1 MYRIKLV
8 VLLFAISNL
17 FSSTDDDY
25 EIISVVSKIPK
36 SADTVI
42 SSADKIDKTFL
53 RNSQS
58 KDLTSLLRE
67 NLALDTSSNGGIG
80 QLSSVFLRGTNSNHM
95 LVKVNGV
102 KINPGTAGGASIYNL
117 DTELMNSV
125 EIGYGPLS
133 SVHGSAAIGGVMNI
147 STKPIERKSN
157 YKIGIQGGPDNYQKE
172 LLSFNYGFSENIF
185 TSFSGS
191 STKTDGFPALSNSQL
206 DRAYD
211 NYTVISS
218 IDLSMNIFDLD
229 FSSWKASGEIEYLV
243 FGAPVSQDYE
253 NSAYGMTL
261 SQSLGKESINKLS
274 ISASEDI
281 IKQNNPNFLG
291 LLDLTKTKRDNL
303 ELSLIRNKSS
313 KVVRFYN
320 FGLDAEEED
329 VDYSSY
335 GTTYRE
341 KIRTN
346 SIFGSLGLNLYENP
360 LNLTFRRSDHDTY
373 KDNLSWNI
381 EGMWNLTNEW
391 RMGLTNGSSFR
402 SPLSSELY
410 GFGGNINLKPEINKS
425 TELNFKRDTKAQEI
439 SIAFFDSQ
447 LTNLIAFDYE
457 DYVLKNIT
465 ESTNKGLD
473 IKYKLNEGLWNLS
486 IFLRI
491 QDPKDLEG
499 NQLLRRSKKSAS
511 LTLTRETYKTVSSL
525 NVSSFGKRLDFG
537 NIDLPSY
544 NLVNLSFSRHLNDR
558 TTVLLKL
565 ENLFDENYYTAATSN
580 AFYLNQDRAL
590 WLKFN
595 YQTGR

>member
-36 SADTVI
+36 LANTVI

-67 NLALDTSSNGGIG
+67 SLALDTSSNGGIG

-102 KINPGTAGGASIYNL
+102 KINPSTAGGASIYNL
-117 DTELMNSV
+117 DTDLINSV

-133 SVHGSAAIGGVMNI
+133 SVHGSEAVGGVMNI
-147 STKPIERKSN
+147 STKPIERVSN

-191 STKTDGFPALSNSQL
+191 RTKTDGFPALSNSQL

-218 IDLSMNIFDLD
+218 MDFSMNDFNLD
-229 FSSWKASGEIEYLV
+229 FSSWKAGGEIEYLV

-261 SQSLGKESINKLS
+261 SQSLGRESINKLS
-274 ISASEDI
+274 VSTSEDF
-281 IKQNNPNFLG
+281 IKQNDPNFLG

-303 ELSLIRNKSS
+303 ELSLIRNRNS
-313 KVVRFYN
+313 KVLRFYN
-320 FGLDAEEED
+320 FGLDSEKED

-335 GTTYRE
+335 GTTYQE

-346 SIFGSLGLNLYENP
+346 SIFGSLGLKLFGNP

-373 KDNLSWNI
+373 KENLSWNI
-381 EGMWNLTNEW
+381 EGMWNLSNEW

-447 LTNLIAFDYE
+447 LTNLIAFDYQ

-473 IKYKLNEGLWNLS
+473 IKYKLNEGRWNLS
-486 IFLRI
+486 VFLRI

-544 NLVNLSFSRHLNDR
+544 TLVNLSFSRHLNDR

-595 YQTGR
+595 YETGR

>member
-36 SADTVI
+36 SANTVI

-67 NLALDTSSNGGIG
+67 SLALDTSSNGGIG

-102 KINPGTAGGASIYNL
+102 KINPSTAGGASIYNL
-117 DTELMNSV
+117 DTDLINSV

-133 SVHGSAAIGGVMNI
+133 SVHGSEAVGGVMNI
-147 STKPIERKSN
+147 STKPIERVSN

-191 STKTDGFPALSNSQL
+191 RTKTDGFPALSNSQL

-218 IDLSMNIFDLD
+218 MDFSMNDFNLD
-229 FSSWKASGEIEYLV
+229 FSSWKAGGEIEYLV

-261 SQSLGKESINKLS
+261 SQSLGRESINKLS
-274 ISASEDI
+274 VSTSEDF

-303 ELSLIRNKSS
+303 ELSLIRNRNS
-313 KVVRFYN
+313 KVLRFYN
-320 FGLDAEEED
+320 FGLDSEKED

-335 GTTYRE
+335 GTTYQE

-346 SIFGSLGLNLYENP
+346 SIFGSLGLKLYGNP

-373 KDNLSWNI
+373 KENLSWNI
-381 EGMWNLTNEW
+381 EGMWNLSNEW

-425 TELNFKRDTKAQEI
+425 TELNFKRNTKAQEI

-447 LTNLIAFDYE
+447 LTNLIAFDYQ

-473 IKYKLNEGLWNLS
+473 IKYKLNEGRWNLS
-486 IFLRI
+486 VFLRI

-544 NLVNLSFSRHLNDR
+544 TLVNLSFSRHLNDR

-595 YQTGR
+595 YETGR

>member
-36 SADTVI
+36 SANTVI

-67 NLALDTSSNGGIG
+67 SLALDTSSNGGIG

-102 KINPGTAGGASIYNL
+102 KINPSTAGGASIYNL
-117 DTELMNSV
+117 DTDLINSV

-133 SVHGSAAIGGVMNI
+133 SVHGSEAVGGVMNI
-147 STKPIERKSN
+147 STKPIERESN

-191 STKTDGFPALSNSQL
+191 SSKTDGFPALSNSQL

-218 IDLSMNIFDLD
+218 MDFSMNDFNLD
-229 FSSWKASGEIEYLV
+229 FSSWKAGGEIEYLV

-261 SQSLGKESINKLS
+261 SQRLSNESVNKLS
-274 ISASEDI
+274 VSTSEDF

-303 ELSLIRNKSS
+303 ELSLIRNRNS
-313 KVVRFYN
+313 KVLRFYN
-320 FGLDAEEED
+320 FGLDSEKED

-335 GTTYRE
+335 GTTYQE

-346 SIFGSLGLNLYENP
+346 SIFGSLGLKLYGNP

-381 EGMWNLTNEW
+381 EGMWNLSNEW

-447 LTNLIAFDYE
+447 LTNLIAFDYQ

-486 IFLRI
+486 VFLRI

-525 NVSSFGKRLDFG
+525 NISSFGKRLDFG

-544 NLVNLSFSRHLNDR
+544 TLVNLSFSRHLNDR

-580 AFYLNQDRAL
+580 AFYLNQDRAV

-595 YQTGR
+595 YEMGR

>member
-25 EIISVVSKIPK
+25 EIISVISKIPK

-102 KINPGTAGGASIYNL
+102 KINPSTAGGASIYNL
-117 DTELMNSV
+117 DTDLINSV

-133 SVHGSAAIGGVMNI
+133 SVHGSEAVGGVMNI
-147 STKPIERKSN
+147 STKPIERESN

-172 LLSFNYGFSENIF
+172 LLSFNYDFSENMF

-191 STKTDGFPALSNSQL
+191 RTKTDGFPALSNSQL

-218 IDLSMNIFDLD
+218 MDFSMNDFNLD
-229 FSSWKASGEIEYLV
+229 FSSWKAGGEIEYLV

-253 NSAYGMTL
+253 NSAYGITL
-261 SQSLGKESINKLS
+261 SQRLSNESVNKLS
-274 ISASEDI
+274 VSTSEDF

-303 ELSLIRNKSS
+303 ELSLIRNRNS
-313 KVVRFYN
+313 KVLRFYN
-320 FGLDAEEED
+320 FGLDSEKED

-335 GTTYRE
+335 GTTYQE

-346 SIFGSLGLNLYENP
+346 SIFGSLGLKLYGNP

-381 EGMWNLTNEW
+381 EGMWNLSNEW
-391 RMGLTNGSSFR
+391 RIGLTNGSSFR

-425 TELNFKRDTKAQEI
+425 TELNFKRGTKAQEI

-447 LTNLIAFDYE
+447 LTNLIAFDYQ

-473 IKYKLNEGLWNLS
+473 IKYMLNEGLWNLS
-486 IFLRI
+486 LFLRI
-491 QDPKDLEG
+491 QNPKDLDG

-511 LTLTRETYKTVSSL
+511 LTLTRETYNTVSSL
-525 NVSSFGKRLDFG
+525 NLSSFGKRLDFG

-544 NLVNLSFSRHLNDR
+544 NLVNLSFSRRLNDR
-558 TTVLLKL
+558 TTIFLKF
-565 ENLFDENYYTAATSN
+565 ENIFDENYYTAATSN
-580 AFYLNQDRAL
+580 AFYLNQDRAM

-595 YQTGR
+595 YEMGR

>member
-36 SADTVI
+36 SANTVI

-67 NLALDTSSNGGIG
+67 SLALDTSSNGGIG

-102 KINPGTAGGASIYNL
+102 KINPSTAGGASIYNL
-117 DTELMNSV
+117 DTDLINSV

-133 SVHGSAAIGGVMNI
+133 SVHGSEAVGGVMNI
-147 STKPIERKSN
+147 STKPIERESN

-191 STKTDGFPALSNSQL
+191 RTRTDGFPALSNSQL

-218 IDLSMNIFDLD
+218 IDFSMNDFNLD

-253 NSAYGMTL
+253 NSVYGMTL
-261 SQSLGKESINKLS
+261 SQSLSNESVNKLS
-274 ISASEDI
+274 ISTSEDF

-303 ELSLIRNKSS
+303 ELSLIRNRNS
-313 KVVRFYN
+313 KVLRFYN
-320 FGLDAEEED
+320 FGLDSEKED

-335 GTTYRE
+335 GTTYQE

-410 GFGGNINLKPEINKS
+410 GFGGNMNLKPEINKS
-425 TELNFKRDTKAQEI
+425 TELNFKRNTKLQEI

-447 LTNLIAFDYE
+447 LTNLIAFDYQ

-473 IKYKLNEGLWNLS
+473 IKYKLNEGLWSLS

-491 QDPKDLEG
+491 QDPKDLDG

-511 LTLTRETYKTVSSL
+511 LTLTRETYNTVSSL
-525 NVSSFGKRLDFG
+525 NLSSFGKRLDFG

-544 NLVNLSFSRHLNDR
+544 NLVNLSFSRRLNDR
-558 TTVLLKL
+558 TTILLKL

-580 AFYLNQDRAL
+580 AFYLNQDRAV
-590 WLKFN
+590 WIKFN
-595 YQTGR
+595 YEMGE

>member
-1 MYRIKLV
+1 MNRIKLV
-8 VLLFAISNL
+8 VLLFVISNL

-25 EIISVVSKIPK
+25 ETISVVSKIPK
-36 SADTVI
+36 SANTVI

-67 NLALDTSSNGGIG
+67 SLALDTSSNGGIG

-102 KINPGTAGGASIYNL
+102 KINPSTAGGASIYNL
-117 DTELMNSV
+117 DTDLINSV

-133 SVHGSAAIGGVMNI
+133 SVHGSEAVGGVMNI
-147 STKPIERKSN
+147 STKPIERESN

-191 STKTDGFPALSNSQL
+191 RTKTDGFPALSNSQL

-218 IDLSMNIFDLD
+218 VDFSMNDFNLD
-229 FSSWKASGEIEYLV
+229 FSSWKAGGEIEYLV

-253 NSAYGMTL
+253 NSAYGMTFSKRL
-261 SQSLGKESINKLS
+261 SNESVNKLS
-274 ISASEDI
+274 VSTSEDF

-313 KVVRFYN
+313 KVLRFYN
-320 FGLDAEEED
+320 FGLDSEKED

-335 GTTYRE
+335 GTTYQE

-346 SIFGSLGLNLYENP
+346 SIFGSLGLKLYGNP

-381 EGMWNLTNEW
+381 EGMWNLSNEW

-410 GFGGNINLKPEINKS
+410 GFGGNTNLKPEINKS
-425 TELNFKRDTKAQEI
+425 TELNFKRDTKAQKI

-544 NLVNLSFSRHLNDR
+544 NLVNLSFSRRLNDR
-558 TTVLLKL
+558 TTIFLKL
-565 ENLFDENYYTAATSN
+565 ENLFDENYYTAAASN

-595 YQTGR
+595 YETGR

>member
-36 SADTVI
+36 SANTVI

-67 NLALDTSSNGGIG
+67 SLALDTSSNGGIG

-102 KINPGTAGGASIYNL
+102 KINPSTAGGASIYNL
-117 DTELMNSV
+117 DTDLINSV

-133 SVHGSAAIGGVMNI
+133 SVHGSEAVGGVMNI
-147 STKPIERKSN
+147 STKPIERESN

-172 LLSFNYGFSENIF
+172 LLSFYYGFSENIF

-191 STKTDGFPALSNSQL
+191 RTKTDGFPALSNSQL

-218 IDLSMNIFDLD
+218 MDFSMNDFNLD
-229 FSSWKASGEIEYLV
+229 FSSWKAGGEIEYLV

-261 SQSLGKESINKLS
+261 SKRLSNESVNKLS
-274 ISASEDI
+274 VSTSEDF

-303 ELSLIRNKSS
+303 ELSLIRNRNS
-313 KVVRFYN
+313 KVLRFYN
-320 FGLDAEEED
+320 FGLDSEKED

-335 GTTYRE
+335 GTTYQE

-346 SIFGSLGLNLYENP
+346 SIFGSLGLKLYGNP

-373 KDNLSWNI
+373 NENFSWNI
-381 EGMWNLTNEW
+381 EGMWNLSNEW

-439 SIAFFDSQ
+439 SFAFFDSQ
-447 LTNLIAFDYE
+447 LSNLIAFDYQ

-473 IKYKLNEGLWNLS
+473 IKYKLNEGRWNLS
-486 IFLRI
+486 VFLRI

-544 NLVNLSFSRHLNDR
+544 TLVNLSFSRHLNDR

-595 YQTGR
+595 YETGR

>member
-36 SADTVI
+36 SANTVI

-102 KINPGTAGGASIYNL
+102 KINPSTAGGASIYNL
-117 DTELMNSV
+117 DTDLINSV

-133 SVHGSAAIGGVMNI
+133 SVHGSEAVGGVMNI
-147 STKPIERKSN
+147 STKPIERESN

-191 STKTDGFPALSNSQL
+191 RTKTDGFPALSNSQL

-218 IDLSMNIFDLD
+218 MDFSMNDFNLD
-229 FSSWKASGEIEYLV
+229 FSSWKAGGEIEYLV

-261 SQSLGKESINKLS
+261 SQRLSNESVNKLS
-274 ISASEDI
+274 VSTSEDF

-303 ELSLIRNKSS
+303 ELSLIRNRNS
-313 KVVRFYN
+313 KVLRFYN
-320 FGLDAEEED
+320 FGLDSEKED

-335 GTTYRE
+335 GTTYQE

-381 EGMWNLTNEW
+381 EGMWNLSNEW

-447 LTNLIAFDYE
+447 LTNLIAFDYQ

-486 IFLRI
+486 VFLRI

-525 NVSSFGKRLDFG
+525 NLSSFGKRLDFG

-544 NLVNLSFSRHLNDR
+544 TLVNLSFSRHLNDR

-595 YQTGR
+595 YETGR

>member
-67 NLALDTSSNGGIG
+67 SLALDTSSNGGIG

-102 KINPGTAGGASIYNL
+102 KINPSTAGGASIYNL
-117 DTELMNSV
+117 DTDLINSV

-133 SVHGSAAIGGVMNI
+133 SVHGSEAVGGVMNI
-147 STKPIERKSN
+147 STKPIERESN

-410 GFGGNINLKPEINKS
+410 GFGGNTNLKPEINKS

-595 YQTGR
+595 YETGR

>member
-17 FSSTDDDY
+17 FSSTDNDY

-36 SADTVI
+36 SANTVI
-42 SSADKIDKTFL
+42 SSADKLDKTFL

-67 NLALDTSSNGGIG
+67 SLALDTSSNGGIG

-102 KINPGTAGGASIYNL
+102 KINPSTAGGASIYNL
-117 DTELMNSV
+117 DTDLINSV

-133 SVHGSAAIGGVMNI
+133 SVHGSEAVGGVMNI
-147 STKPIERKSN
+147 STKPIERESN

-191 STKTDGFPALSNSQL
+191 RTKTDGFPALSNSQL

-218 IDLSMNIFDLD
+218 IEFSMNDFNLD
-229 FSSWKASGEIEYLV
+229 FSSWKAGGEIEYLV

-261 SQSLGKESINKLS
+261 SQRLSNESVNKLS
-274 ISASEDI
+274 VSTSEDFI
-281 IKQNNPNFLG
+281 QQNNSNFLG

-303 ELSLIRNKSS
+303 ELSLIRNRNS
-313 KVVRFYN
+313 KVLRFYN
-320 FGLDAEEED
+320 FGLDSEKED

-335 GTTYRE
+335 GTTYQE

-346 SIFGSLGLNLYENP
+346 SIFGSLGLKLYGNP

-381 EGMWNLTNEW
+381 EGMWNLSNEW

-447 LTNLIAFDYE
+447 LTNLIAFDYQ

-473 IKYKLNEGLWNLS
+473 IKYKLNEGLWSLS
-486 IFLRI
+486 VFLRI

-544 NLVNLSFSRHLNDR
+544 TLVNLSFSRHLNDR

-595 YQTGR
+595 YETGR

>member
-36 SADTVI
+36 SANTVI

-67 NLALDTSSNGGIG
+67 SLALDTSSNGGIG

-102 KINPGTAGGASIYNL
+102 KINPSTAGGASIYNL
-117 DTELMNSV
+117 DTDLINSV

-133 SVHGSAAIGGVMNI
+133 SVHGSEAVGGVMNI
-147 STKPIERKSN
+147 STKPIERESN

-191 STKTDGFPALSNSQL
+191 RTKTDGFPALSNSQL

-218 IDLSMNIFDLD
+218 IDFSMNDFNLD
-229 FSSWKASGEIEYLV
+229 FSSWKAGGEIEYLV

-261 SQSLGKESINKLS
+261 SQSLSNESVNKLS
-274 ISASEDI
+274 VSTSEDF

-303 ELSLIRNKSS
+303 ELSLIRNRNS
-313 KVVRFYN
+313 KVLRFYN
-320 FGLDAEEED
+320 FGLDSEKED

-335 GTTYRE
+335 GTTYQE

-346 SIFGSLGLNLYENP
+346 SIFGSLGLKLYGNP

-381 EGMWNLTNEW
+381 EGMWNLSNEW

-447 LTNLIAFDYE
+447 LTNLIAFDYQ

-486 IFLRI
+486 VFLRI

-525 NVSSFGKRLDFG
+525 NISSFGKRLDFG

-544 NLVNLSFSRHLNDR
+544 TLVNLSFSRHLNDR

-595 YQTGR
+595 YETGR

>member
-25 EIISVVSKIPK
+25 ETISVVSKIPK
-36 SADTVI
+36 SANTVI

-67 NLALDTSSNGGIG
+67 SLALDTSSNGGIG

-102 KINPGTAGGASIYNL
+102 KINPSTAGGASIYNL
-117 DTELMNSV
+117 DTDLINSV

-133 SVHGSAAIGGVMNI
+133 SVHGSEAVGGVMNI
-147 STKPIERKSN
+147 STKPIERESN

-191 STKTDGFPALSNSQL
+191 RTKTDGFPALSNSQL

-218 IDLSMNIFDLD
+218 MDFSMNDFNLD
-229 FSSWKASGEIEYLV
+229 FSSWKAGGEIEYLV

-261 SQSLGKESINKLS
+261 SQRLSNESVNKLS
-274 ISASEDI
+274 VSTSEDF

-303 ELSLIRNKSS
+303 EFSLIRNRNS
-313 KVVRFYN
+313 KVLRFYN
-320 FGLDAEEED
+320 FGLDSEKED

-335 GTTYRE
+335 GTTYQE

-346 SIFGSLGLNLYENP
+346 SIFGSLGLKLYGNP

-381 EGMWNLTNEW
+381 EGMWNLSNEW

-425 TELNFKRDTKAQEI
+425 TELNFKRETKAQEI

-447 LTNLIAFDYE
+447 LTNLIAFDYQ

-473 IKYKLNEGLWNLS
+473 IKYMLNEGLWNLS
-486 IFLRI
+486 LFLRI
-491 QDPKDLEG
+491 QDPKDLDG

-511 LTLTRETYKTVSSL
+511 LTLTRETYNTVSSL
-525 NVSSFGKRLDFG
+525 NLSSFGKRLDFG

-544 NLVNLSFSRHLNDR
+544 NLVNLSFSRRLNDR
-558 TTVLLKL
+558 TTIFLKF
-565 ENLFDENYYTAATSN
+565 ENIFDENYYTAATSN
-580 AFYLNQDRAL
+580 AFYLNQDRAV

-595 YQTGR
+595 YEMGR

>member
-1 MYRIKLV
+1 MNRIKLV

-25 EIISVVSKIPK
+25 ETISVVSKIPK
-36 SADTVI
+36 SANTVI

-67 NLALDTSSNGGIG
+67 SLALDTSSNGGIG

-102 KINPGTAGGASIYNL
+102 KINPSTAGGASIYNL
-117 DTELMNSV
+117 DTDLINSV

-133 SVHGSAAIGGVMNI
+133 SVHGSEAVGGVMNI
-147 STKPIERKSN
+147 STKPIERESN

-191 STKTDGFPALSNSQL
+191 RTKTDGFPALSNSQL

-218 IDLSMNIFDLD
+218 VDFSMNDFNLD
-229 FSSWKASGEIEYLV
+229 FSSWKAGGEIEYLV

-261 SQSLGKESINKLS
+261 SKRLSNESVNKLS
-274 ISASEDI
+274 VSTSEDF

-303 ELSLIRNKSS
+303 ELSLIRNRNS
-313 KVVRFYN
+313 KVLRFYN
-320 FGLDAEEED
+320 FGLDSEKED

-335 GTTYRE
+335 GTTYQE

-346 SIFGSLGLNLYENP
+346 SIFGSLGLKLYGNP

-381 EGMWNLTNEW
+381 EGMWNLSNEW

-410 GFGGNINLKPEINKS
+410 GFGGNTNLKPEINKS
-425 TELNFKRDTKAQEI
+425 TELNFKRDTKAQKI

-544 NLVNLSFSRHLNDR
+544 NLVNLSFSRRLNDR
-558 TTVLLKL
+558 TTIFLKL
-565 ENLFDENYYTAATSN
+565 ENLFDENYYTAAASN

-595 YQTGR
+595 YETGR

>member
-36 SADTVI
+36 LANTVI

-67 NLALDTSSNGGIG
+67 SLALDTSSNGGIG

-102 KINPGTAGGASIYNL
+102 KINPSTAGGASIYNL
-117 DTELMNSV
+117 DTDLINSV

-133 SVHGSAAIGGVMNI
+133 SVHGSEAVGGVMNI
-147 STKPIERKSN
+147 STKPIERVSN

-191 STKTDGFPALSNSQL
+191 RTKTDGFPALSNSQL

-218 IDLSMNIFDLD
+218 IDFSMNDFNLD
-229 FSSWKASGEIEYLV
+229 FSSWKAGGEIEYLV

-261 SQSLGKESINKLS
+261 SQSLGRESINKLS
-274 ISASEDI
+274 VSTSEDF
-281 IKQNNPNFLG
+281 IKQNDPNFLG

-303 ELSLIRNKSS
+303 ELSLIRNRNS
-313 KVVRFYN
+313 KVLRFYN
-320 FGLDAEEED
+320 FGLDSEKED

-335 GTTYRE
+335 GTTYQE

-346 SIFGSLGLNLYENP
+346 SIFGSLGLKLYGNP

-410 GFGGNINLKPEINKS
+410 GFGGNTNLKPEINKS

-447 LTNLIAFDYE
+447 LTNLIAFDYQ

-473 IKYKLNEGLWNLS
+473 IKYKLNEGRWNLS
-486 IFLRI
+486 VFLRI

-544 NLVNLSFSRHLNDR
+544 TLVNLSFSRHLNDR

-595 YQTGR
+595 YETGR

>member
-147 STKPIERKSN
+147 STKPIERVSN
-157 YKIGIQGGPDNYQKE
+157 YKIGIHGGPDNYQKE

-291 LLDLTKTKRDNL
+291 LLDSTKTKRDNF

-410 GFGGNINLKPEINKS
+410 GFGGNTNLKPEINKS
-425 TELNFKRDTKAQEI
+425 TEINFKRDTKAQEI

-544 NLVNLSFSRHLNDR
+544 TLVNLSFSRHLNDR

-595 YQTGR
+595 YETGR

>member
-36 SADTVI
+36 SANTVI
-42 SSADKIDKTFL
+42 SSADKLDKTFL

-67 NLALDTSSNGGIG
+67 SLALDTSSNGGIG

-102 KINPGTAGGASIYNL
+102 KINPSTAGGASIYNL
-117 DTELMNSV
+117 DTDLINSV

-133 SVHGSAAIGGVMNI
+133 SVHGSEAVGGVMNI
-147 STKPIERKSN
+147 STKPIERESN

-191 STKTDGFPALSNSQL
+191 RTKTDGFPALSNSQL

-218 IDLSMNIFDLD
+218 LEFSMNDFNLD
-229 FSSWKASGEIEYLV
+229 FSSWKAGGEIEYLV

-261 SQSLGKESINKLS
+261 SQSLGRESINKLS
-274 ISASEDI
+274 VSTSEDF

-303 ELSLIRNKSS
+303 ELSLIRNRNS
-313 KVVRFYN
+313 KVLRFYN
-320 FGLDAEEED
+320 FGLDSEKED

-335 GTTYRE
+335 GTTYQE

-346 SIFGSLGLNLYENP
+346 SIFGSLGLKLYGNP

-373 KDNLSWNI
+373 KENLSWNI
-381 EGMWNLTNEW
+381 EGMWNLSNEW

-447 LTNLIAFDYE
+447 LTNLIAFDYQ

-473 IKYKLNEGLWNLS
+473 IKYKLNEGRWNLS
-486 IFLRI
+486 VFLRI

-595 YQTGR
+595 YETGR

>member
-25 EIISVVSKIPK
+25 ETISVVSKIPK
-36 SADTVI
+36 SANTVI

-67 NLALDTSSNGGIG
+67 SLALDTSSNGGIG

-102 KINPGTAGGASIYNL
+102 KINPSTAGGASIYNL
-117 DTELMNSV
+117 DTDLINSV

-133 SVHGSAAIGGVMNI
+133 SVHGSEAVGGVMNI
-147 STKPIERKSN
+147 STKPIERESN

-191 STKTDGFPALSNSQL
+191 RTKTDGFPALSNSQL

-218 IDLSMNIFDLD
+218 MDFSMNDFNLD
-229 FSSWKASGEIEYLV
+229 FSSWKAGGEIEYLV

-261 SQSLGKESINKLS
+261 SQSLGRESINKLS
-274 ISASEDI
+274 VSTSEDF

-303 ELSLIRNKSS
+303 ELSLIRNRNS
-313 KVVRFYN
+313 KVLRFYN
-320 FGLDAEEED
+320 FGLDSEKED

-335 GTTYRE
+335 GTTYQE

-346 SIFGSLGLNLYENP
+346 SIFGSLGLKLYGNP

-373 KDNLSWNI
+373 KENLSWNI
-381 EGMWNLTNEW
+381 EGMWNLSNEW

-447 LTNLIAFDYE
+447 LTNLIAFDYQ

-473 IKYKLNEGLWNLS
+473 IKYKLNEGRWNLS
-486 IFLRI
+486 VFLRI

-595 YQTGR
+595 YETGR

>member
-1 MYRIKLV
+1 MNRIKLV
-8 VLLFAISNL
+8 VLLFVISNL

-25 EIISVVSKIPK
+25 ETISVVSKIPK
-36 SADTVI
+36 SANTVI

-53 RNSQS
+53 RNSQL

-67 NLALDTSSNGGIG
+67 SLALDTSSNGGIG

-102 KINPGTAGGASIYNL
+102 KINPSTAGGASIYNL
-117 DTELMNSV
+117 DTDLINSV

-133 SVHGSAAIGGVMNI
+133 SVHGSEAVGGVMNI
-147 STKPIERKSN
+147 STKPIERESN

-191 STKTDGFPALSNSQL
+191 RTKTDGFPALSNSQL

-218 IDLSMNIFDLD
+218 MDFSMNDFNLD
-229 FSSWKASGEIEYLV
+229 FSSWKAGGEIEYLV

-253 NSAYGMTL
+253 NSAYGMTFSKRL
-261 SQSLGKESINKLS
+261 SNESVNKLS
-274 ISASEDI
+274 VSTSEDF

-303 ELSLIRNKSS
+303 ELSLIRNRNS
-313 KVVRFYN
+313 KVLRFYN
-320 FGLDAEEED
+320 FGLDSEKED
-329 VDYSSY
+329 FDYSSY
-335 GTTYRE
+335 GTTYQE

-346 SIFGSLGLNLYENP
+346 SIFGSLGLKLYGNP

-381 EGMWNLTNEW
+381 EGMWNLSNEW

-410 GFGGNINLKPEINKS
+410 GFGGNTNLKPEINKS
-425 TELNFKRDTKAQEI
+425 TELNFKRDTKAQKI

-544 NLVNLSFSRHLNDR
+544 NLVNLSFSRRLNDR
-558 TTVLLKL
+558 TTIFLKL
-565 ENLFDENYYTAATSN
+565 ENLFDENYYTAAASN

-595 YQTGR
+595 YETGR

>member
-25 EIISVVSKIPK
+25 ETISVVSKIPK
-36 SADTVI
+36 SANTVI

-67 NLALDTSSNGGIG
+67 SLALDTSSNGGIG

-102 KINPGTAGGASIYNL
+102 KINPSTAGGASIYNL
-117 DTELMNSV
+117 DTDLINSV

-133 SVHGSAAIGGVMNI
+133 SVHGSEAVGGVMNI
-147 STKPIERKSN
+147 STKPIERESN

-185 TSFSGS
+185 ASFSGS
-191 STKTDGFPALSNSQL
+191 RTKTDGFPALSNSQL

-218 IDLSMNIFDLD
+218 MDFSMNDFNLD
-229 FSSWKASGEIEYLV
+229 FSSWKAGGEIEYLV

-261 SQSLGKESINKLS
+261 SQSLGRESINKLS
-274 ISASEDI
+274 VSTSEDF

-303 ELSLIRNKSS
+303 ELSLIRNRNS
-313 KVVRFYN
+313 KVLRFYN
-320 FGLDAEEED
+320 FGLDSEKED

-335 GTTYRE
+335 GTTYQE
-341 KIRTN
+341 KILTN
-346 SIFGSLGLNLYENP
+346 SIFGSLGLKLYGNP

-381 EGMWNLTNEW
+381 EGMWNLSNEW

-439 SIAFFDSQ
+439 SFAFFDSQ
-447 LTNLIAFDYE
+447 LSNLIAFDYQ

-486 IFLRI
+486 VFLRI

-525 NVSSFGKRLDFG
+525 NISSFGKRLDFG

-544 NLVNLSFSRHLNDR
+544 TLVNLSFSRHLNDR
-558 TTVLLKL
+558 TTVSLKL

-595 YQTGR
+595 YETGR

>member
-36 SADTVI
+36 SANTVI

-67 NLALDTSSNGGIG
+67 SLALDTSSNGGIG

-102 KINPGTAGGASIYNL
+102 KINPSTAGGASIYNL
-117 DTELMNSV
+117 DTDLINSV

-133 SVHGSAAIGGVMNI
+133 SVHGSEAVGGVMNI
-147 STKPIERKSN
+147 STKPIERESN

-191 STKTDGFPALSNSQL
+191 RTKTDGFPALSNSQL

-218 IDLSMNIFDLD
+218 IDFSMNDFNLD
-229 FSSWKASGEIEYLV
+229 FSSWKAGGEIEYLV

-261 SQSLGKESINKLS
+261 SQRLSNESVNKLS
-274 ISASEDI
+274 VSTSEDF

-303 ELSLIRNKSS
+303 ELSLIRNRNS
-313 KVVRFYN
+313 KVLRFYN
-320 FGLDAEEED
+320 FGLDSEKED

-335 GTTYRE
+335 GTTYQE

-346 SIFGSLGLNLYENP
+346 SIFGSLGLKLYGNP

-381 EGMWNLTNEW
+381 EGMWNLSNEW

-447 LTNLIAFDYE
+447 LTNLIAFDYQ

-486 IFLRI
+486 VFLRI

-544 NLVNLSFSRHLNDR
+544 TLVNLSFSRHLNDR

-595 YQTGR
+595 YETGR

>member
-36 SADTVI
+36 SANTVI

-67 NLALDTSSNGGIG
+67 SLALDTSSNGGIG

-102 KINPGTAGGASIYNL
+102 KINPSTAGGASIYNL
-117 DTELMNSV
+117 DTDLINSV

-133 SVHGSAAIGGVMNI
+133 SVHGSEAVGGVMNI
-147 STKPIERKSN
+147 STKPIERGSN

-191 STKTDGFPALSNSQL
+191 RTKTDGFPALSNSQL

-218 IDLSMNIFDLD
+218 MDFSMNDFNLD
-229 FSSWKASGEIEYLV
+229 FSSWKAGGEIEYLV

-261 SQSLGKESINKLS
+261 SKRLSNESVNKLS
-274 ISASEDI
+274 VSTSEDF

-303 ELSLIRNKSS
+303 ELSLIRNRNS
-313 KVVRFYN
+313 KVLRFYN
-320 FGLDAEEED
+320 FGLDSEKED

-335 GTTYRE
+335 GTTYQE

-346 SIFGSLGLNLYENP
+346 SIFGSLGLKLYGNP

-381 EGMWNLTNEW
+381 EGMWNLSNEW

-447 LTNLIAFDYE
+447 LTNLIAFDYQ

-486 IFLRI
+486 VFLRI

-499 NQLLRRSKKSAS
+499 NQLLRRSKKSVS

-544 NLVNLSFSRHLNDR
+544 TLVNLSFSRHLNDR

-595 YQTGR
+595 YETGR

>member
-36 SADTVI
+36 SANTVI

-67 NLALDTSSNGGIG
+67 SLALDTSSNGGIG

-102 KINPGTAGGASIYNL
+102 KINPSTAGGASIYNL
-117 DTELMNSV
+117 DTDLINSV

-133 SVHGSAAIGGVMNI
+133 SVHGSEAVGGVMNI
-147 STKPIERKSN
+147 STKPIERESN

-191 STKTDGFPALSNSQL
+191 SSKTDGFPALSNSQL

-218 IDLSMNIFDLD
+218 IDFSMNDFNLD

-261 SQSLGKESINKLS
+261 SQGLSNESVNKLS
-274 ISASEDI
+274 VSTSEDF

-303 ELSLIRNKSS
+303 ELSLIRNRNS
-313 KVVRFYN
+313 KVLRFYN
-320 FGLDAEEED
+320 FGLDSEKED

-335 GTTYRE
+335 GTTYQE
-341 KIRTN
+341 KIHTN
-346 SIFGSLGLNLYENP
+346 SIFGSLGLKLYGNP

-373 KDNLSWNI
+373 NDNLSWNI
-381 EGMWNLTNEW
+381 EGMWNLSNEW

-425 TELNFKRDTKAQEI
+425 TELNFKRNTKLQEI

-486 IFLRI
+486 VFLRI

-525 NVSSFGKRLDFG
+525 NISSFGKRLDFG

-595 YQTGR
+595 YETGR

>member
-36 SADTVI
+36 SANTVI

-67 NLALDTSSNGGIG
+67 SLALDTSSNGGIG

-102 KINPGTAGGASIYNL
+102 KINPSTAGGASIYNL
-117 DTELMNSV
+117 DTELINSV

-133 SVHGSAAIGGVMNI
+133 SVHGSEAVGGVMNI
-147 STKPIERKSN
+147 STKPIERESN

-191 STKTDGFPALSNSQL
+191 RTKTDGFPALSNSQL

-218 IDLSMNIFDLD
+218 IDFSMNDFNLD
-229 FSSWKASGEIEYLV
+229 FSSWKAGGEIEYLV

-261 SQSLGKESINKLS
+261 SQSLGRESINKLS
-274 ISASEDI
+274 VSTSEDF

-303 ELSLIRNKSS
+303 ELSLIRNRNS
-313 KVVRFYN
+313 KVLRFYN
-320 FGLDAEEED
+320 FGLDSEKED

-335 GTTYRE
+335 GTTYQE

-346 SIFGSLGLNLYENP
+346 SIFGSLGLKLYENP

-381 EGMWNLTNEW
+381 EGMWNLSNEW

-425 TELNFKRDTKAQEI
+425 TELNFKRDTKAQAI
-439 SIAFFDSQ
+439 SFAFFDSQ
-447 LTNLIAFDYE
+447 LSNLIAFDYQ

-486 IFLRI
+486 VFLRI

-544 NLVNLSFSRHLNDR
+544 TLVNLSFSRHLNDR

-580 AFYLNQDRAL
+580 AFYLNQDRAV

-595 YQTGR
+595 YEMGR

>member
-1 MYRIKLV
+1 MYRIKLI

-17 FSSTDDDY
+17 FSSTEDDY
-25 EIISVVSKIPK
+25 EIISVVSKIPQ
-36 SADTVI
+36 SANTVV
-42 SSADKIDKTFL
+42 SSVDKIDKIFFE
-53 RNSQS
+53 NSQS

-102 KINPGTAGGASIYNL
+102 KINPSTAGGASIYNL
-117 DTELMNSV
+117 DTELINSL

-133 SVHGSAAIGGVMNI
+133 SVHGSGAIGGVMNI
-147 STKPIERKSN
+147 STKPIEIESN

-172 LLSFNYGFSENIF
+172 LLSFNYGFSEKIF
-185 TSFSGS
+185 TSLSGS
-191 STKTDGFPALSNSQL
+191 RTKTDGFPVLSNSQL

-218 IDLSMNIFDLD
+218 IDFSMNNFNLD
-229 FSSWKASGEIEYLV
+229 FSSWKAGGEIEYLV

-253 NSAYGMTL
+253 NSAYGMIL
-261 SQSLGKESINKLS
+261 SQSLSKESVNKLS
-274 ISASEDI
+274 VSTSEDF
-281 IKQNNPNFLG
+281 IKQNNPNYLG

-303 ELSLIRNKSS
+303 ELSLVRNRNF
-313 KVVRFYN
+313 KVLRFYN
-320 FGLDAEEED
+320 FGLDSEKED
-329 VDYSSY
+329 VNYSSY
-335 GTTYRE
+335 GTMYQE

-346 SIFGSLGLNLYENP
+346 SIFGSLGLNLYGNP
-360 LNLTFRRSDHDTY
+360 LNLTFRRSDHDAY

-381 EGMWNLTNEW
+381 EGMWNLSKEW

-402 SPLSSELY
+402 SPISSELY
-410 GFGGNINLKPEINKS
+410 GFGGNTNLKPEINKS

-439 SIAFFDSQ
+439 NIAFFDSQ
-447 LTNLIAFDYE
+447 LTNLIAFDYQ

-486 IFLRI
+486 VFLRI
-491 QDPKDLEG
+491 QDPKDLDG

-511 LTLTRETYKTVSSL
+511 LTLTRETYNTVSSL

-544 NLVNLSFSRHLNDR
+544 NLVNLSFSRRLNDR
-558 TTVLLKL
+558 TKILLKL
-565 ENLFDENYYTAATSN
+565 ENLFDENYYTAATSD
-580 AFYLNQDRAL
+580 AFYLNQDRAV
-590 WLKFN
+590 WIKFN
-595 YQTGR
+595 YEMGR

>member
-147 STKPIERKSN
+147 STKPIERVSN
-157 YKIGIQGGPDNYQKE
+157 YKIGIHGGPDNYQKE

-320 FGLDAEEED
+320 FGLDSEEED

-410 GFGGNINLKPEINKS
+410 GFGGNTNLKPEINKS

-544 NLVNLSFSRHLNDR
+544 TLVNLSFSRHLNDR
-558 TTVLLKL
+558 TTVFLKL

-590 WLKFN
+590 WLKFD
-595 YQTGR
+595 YETRR

>member
-8 VLLFAISNL
+8 VLLFAISNI

-36 SADTVI
+36 SANTVI

-67 NLALDTSSNGGIG
+67 SLALDTSSNGGIG

-102 KINPGTAGGASIYNL
+102 KINPSTAGGASIYNL
-117 DTELMNSV
+117 DTELINSV

-133 SVHGSAAIGGVMNI
+133 SVHGSEAVGGVMNI
-147 STKPIERKSN
+147 STKPIERESN

-191 STKTDGFPALSNSQL
+191 RTKTDGFPALSNSQL

-218 IDLSMNIFDLD
+218 IDFSMNDFNLD

-261 SQSLGKESINKLS
+261 SQGLSNESVNKLS
-274 ISASEDI
+274 VSTSEDF

-303 ELSLIRNKSS
+303 ELSLIRNRNS
-313 KVVRFYN
+313 KVLRFYN
-320 FGLDAEEED
+320 FGLDSEKED

-335 GTTYRE
+335 GTTYQE
-341 KIRTN
+341 KIHTN
-346 SIFGSLGLNLYENP
+346 SIFGSLGLKLYGNP

-381 EGMWNLTNEW
+381 EGMWNLSNEW

-439 SIAFFDSQ
+439 SFAFFDSQ
-447 LTNLIAFDYE
+447 LSNLIAFDYQ

-473 IKYKLNEGLWNLS
+473 IKYKLNEGLWSLS

-491 QDPKDLEG
+491 QDPKDLDG

-511 LTLTRETYKTVSSL
+511 LTLTRETYNTVSSL
-525 NVSSFGKRLDFG
+525 NLSSFGKRLDFG

-544 NLVNLSFSRHLNDR
+544 NLVNLSFSRRLNDR
-558 TTVLLKL
+558 TTILLKL

-580 AFYLNQDRAL
+580 AFYLNQDRAV
-590 WLKFN
+590 WIKFN
-595 YQTGR
+595 YEMGE

>member
-147 STKPIERKSN
+147 STKPIERVSN
-157 YKIGIQGGPDNYQKE
+157 YKIGIHGGPDNYQKE

-410 GFGGNINLKPEINKS
+410 GFGGNTNLKPEINKS

>member
-36 SADTVI
+36 SANTVI

-58 KDLTSLLRE
+58 KDLTSFLRE

-102 KINPGTAGGASIYNL
+102 KINPSTAGGASIYNL
-117 DTELMNSV
+117 DTDLINSV

-133 SVHGSAAIGGVMNI
+133 SVHGSEAIGGVMNI
-147 STKPIERKSN
+147 STKPIERESN

-191 STKTDGFPALSNSQL
+191 RTRTDGFPALSNSQL

-218 IDLSMNIFDLD
+218 MDFSMNDFNLD
-229 FSSWKASGEIEYLV
+229 FSSWKAGGEIEYLV
-243 FGAPVSQDYE
+243 FGAPVSQDYK

-261 SQSLGKESINKLS
+261 SKRLSNESVNKLS
-274 ISASEDI
+274 VSTSEDF

-303 ELSLIRNKSS
+303 ELSLVRNRNF
-313 KVVRFYN
+313 KVLRFYN
-320 FGLDAEEED
+320 FGVDSEKED
-329 VDYSSY
+329 VNYSSY
-335 GTTYRE
+335 GTMYQE

-346 SIFGSLGLNLYENP
+346 SIFGSLGLNLYGNR
-360 LNLTFRRSDHDTY
+360 LNLTFRRSDHDAY

-381 EGMWNLTNEW
+381 EGMWNLSKEW

-402 SPLSSELY
+402 SPISSELY
-410 GFGGNINLKPEINKS
+410 GFGGNTNLKPEINKS
-425 TELNFKRDTKAQEI
+425 TELNFKRDTKALEI
-439 SIAFFDSQ
+439 NIAFFDSQ
-447 LTNLIAFDYE
+447 LTNLIAFDYQ

-486 IFLRI
+486 VFLRI
-491 QDPKDLEG
+491 QDPKDLDG

-511 LTLTRETYKTVSSL
+511 LTLTRETYNTVSSL

-544 NLVNLSFSRHLNDR
+544 NLVNLSFSRRLNDR
-558 TTVLLKL
+558 TKILLKL

-580 AFYLNQDRAL
+580 AFYLNQNRAV
-590 WLKFN
+590 WIKFN
-595 YQTGR
+595 YEMGR

>member
-1 MYRIKLV
+1 MYRIKLI

-17 FSSTDDDY
+17 FSSTEDDY
-25 EIISVVSKIPK
+25 EIISVVSKIPQ
-36 SADTVI
+36 SANTIV
-42 SSADKIDKTFL
+42 SSVDKIDKIFFE
-53 RNSQS
+53 NSQS

-102 KINPGTAGGASIYNL
+102 KINPSTAGGASIYNL
-117 DTELMNSV
+117 DTELINSL

-147 STKPIERKSN
+147 STKPIEIESN

-172 LLSFNYGFSENIF
+172 LLSFNYGFSEKIF
-185 TSFSGS
+185 TSLSGS
-191 STKTDGFPALSNSQL
+191 RTKTDGFPVLSNSQL

-218 IDLSMNIFDLD
+218 IDFSMNNFNLD
-229 FSSWKASGEIEYLV
+229 FSSWKAGGEIEYLV

-253 NSAYGMTL
+253 NSAYGMIL
-261 SQSLGKESINKLS
+261 SQSLSKESVNKLS
-274 ISASEDI
+274 VSTSEDF
-281 IKQNNPNFLG
+281 IKQNNPNYLG

-303 ELSLIRNKSS
+303 ELSLVRNRNF
-313 KVVRFYN
+313 KVLRFYN
-320 FGLDAEEED
+320 FGLDSEKED
-329 VDYSSY
+329 VNYSSY
-335 GTTYRE
+335 GTMYQE

-346 SIFGSLGLNLYENP
+346 SIFGSLGLNLYGNP
-360 LNLTFRRSDHDTY
+360 LNLTFRRSDHDAY

-381 EGMWNLTNEW
+381 EGMWNLSKEW

-402 SPLSSELY
+402 SPISSELY
-410 GFGGNINLKPEINKS
+410 GFGGNTNLKPEINKS

-439 SIAFFDSQ
+439 NIAFFDSQ
-447 LTNLIAFDYE
+447 LTNLIAFDYQ

-486 IFLRI
+486 VFLRI
-491 QDPKDLEG
+491 QDPKDLDG

-511 LTLTRETYKTVSSL
+511 LTLTKETYNTVSSL

-544 NLVNLSFSRHLNDR
+544 NLVNLSFSRRLNDR
-558 TTVLLKL
+558 TKILLKL
-565 ENLFDENYYTAATSN
+565 ENLFDENYYTAATSD
-580 AFYLNQDRAL
+580 AFYLNQDRAV
-590 WLKFN
+590 WIKFN
-595 YQTGR
+595 YEMGR

>member
-1 MYRIKLV
+1 MNRIKLV

-25 EIISVVSKIPK
+25 ETISVVSKIPK
-36 SADTVI
+36 SANTVI

-53 RNSQS
+53 RNSQL

-67 NLALDTSSNGGIG
+67 SLALDTSSNGGIG

-102 KINPGTAGGASIYNL
+102 KINPSTAGGASIYNL
-117 DTELMNSV
+117 DTDLINSV

-133 SVHGSAAIGGVMNI
+133 SVHGSEAVGGVMNI
-147 STKPIERKSN
+147 STKPIERESN

-191 STKTDGFPALSNSQL
+191 RTKTDGFPALSNSQL

-211 NYTVISS
+211 NYTVISGMDFS
-218 IDLSMNIFDLD
+218 KNDFNLD
-229 FSSWKASGEIEYLV
+229 FSSWKAGGEIEYLV

-261 SQSLGKESINKLS
+261 SQSLGRESINKLS
-274 ISASEDI
+274 VSTSEDF

-303 ELSLIRNKSS
+303 ELSLIRNRNS
-313 KVVRFYN
+313 KVLRFYN
-320 FGLDAEEED
+320 FGLDSEKED

-335 GTTYRE
+335 GTTYQE

-346 SIFGSLGLNLYENP
+346 SIFGSLGLKLYGNP

-381 EGMWNLTNEW
+381 EGMWNLSNEW

-410 GFGGNINLKPEINKS
+410 GFGGNTNLKPEINKS
-425 TELNFKRDTKAQEI
+425 TELNFKRDTKAQKI

-544 NLVNLSFSRHLNDR
+544 NLVNLSFSRRLNDR
-558 TTVLLKL
+558 TTIFLKL
-565 ENLFDENYYTAATSN
+565 ENLFDENYYTAAASN

-595 YQTGR
+595 YETGR

>member
-36 SADTVI
+36 SANTVI

-67 NLALDTSSNGGIG
+67 SLALDTSSNGGIG

-102 KINPGTAGGASIYNL
+102 KINPSTAGGASIYNL
-117 DTELMNSV
+117 DTDLINSV

-133 SVHGSAAIGGVMNI
+133 SVHGSEAVGGVMNI
-147 STKPIERKSN
+147 STKPIERESN

-191 STKTDGFPALSNSQL
+191 RTKTDGFPALSNSQL

-218 IDLSMNIFDLD
+218 MDFSMNDFNLD
-229 FSSWKASGEIEYLV
+229 FSSWKAGGEIEYLV

-261 SQSLGKESINKLS
+261 SQRLSNESVNKLS
-274 ISASEDI
+274 VSTSEDF

-303 ELSLIRNKSS
+303 ELSLIRNRNS
-313 KVVRFYN
+313 KVLRFYN
-320 FGLDAEEED
+320 FGLDSEKED

-335 GTTYRE
+335 GTTYQE

-346 SIFGSLGLNLYENP
+346 SIFGSLGLKLYGNP

-381 EGMWNLTNEW
+381 EGMWNLSNEW

-447 LTNLIAFDYE
+447 LTNLIAFDYQ

-491 QDPKDLEG
+491 QDPKDLDG

-511 LTLTRETYKTVSSL
+511 LTLTRETYNTVSSL
-525 NVSSFGKRLDFG
+525 NLSSFDKRLDFG

-544 NLVNLSFSRHLNDR
+544 NLVNLSFSRRLNDR
-558 TTVLLKL
+558 TTIFLKL
-565 ENLFDENYYTAATSN
+565 ENVFDENYYTAATSN
-580 AFYLNQDRAL
+580 AFYLNQDRAV

-595 YQTGR
+595 YEMGR

>member
-67 NLALDTSSNGGIG
+67 SLALDTSSNGGIG

-102 KINPGTAGGASIYNL
+102 KINPSTAGGASIYNL
-117 DTELMNSV
+117 DTDLINSV

-133 SVHGSAAIGGVMNI
+133 SVHGSEAVGGVMNI
-147 STKPIERKSN
+147 STKPIERVSN

-191 STKTDGFPALSNSQL
+191 RTKTDGFPALSNSQL

-218 IDLSMNIFDLD
+218 MDFSMNDFNLD
-229 FSSWKASGEIEYLV
+229 FSSWKAGGEIEYLV

-261 SQSLGKESINKLS
+261 SQSLGRESINKLS
-274 ISASEDI
+274 VSTSEDF

-303 ELSLIRNKSS
+303 ELSLIRNRNS
-313 KVVRFYN
+313 KVLRFYN
-320 FGLDAEEED
+320 FGLDSEKED

-346 SIFGSLGLNLYENP
+346 SIFGSLGLNLYQNP

-410 GFGGNINLKPEINKS
+410 GFGGNTNLKPEINKS

-595 YQTGR
+595 YETGR

>member
-36 SADTVI
+36 SANTVI

-102 KINPGTAGGASIYNL
+102 KINPSTAGGASIYNL
-117 DTELMNSV
+117 DTELINSV

-147 STKPIERKSN
+147 STKPIERESN
-157 YKIGIQGGPDNYQKE
+157 YKIGIHGGPDNYQKE

-191 STKTDGFPALSNSQL
+191 RTKTDGFPALSNSQL

-218 IDLSMNIFDLD
+218 IDFSMNDFNLD

-261 SQSLGKESINKLS
+261 SQRLSNESVNKLS
-274 ISASEDI
+274 VSTSEDF

-303 ELSLIRNKSS
+303 ELSLIRNK
-313 KVVRFYN
+313 
-320 FGLDAEEED
+320 
-329 VDYSSY
+329 
-335 GTTYRE
+335 T
-341 KIRTN
+341 
-346 SIFGSLGLNLYENP
+346 
-360 LNLTFRRSDHDTY
+360 
-373 KDNLSWNI
+373 
-381 EGMWNLTNEW
+381 
-391 RMGLTNGSSFR
+391 
-402 SPLSSELY
+402 
-410 GFGGNINLKPEINKS
+410 
-425 TELNFKRDTKAQEI
+425 
-439 SIAFFDSQ
+439 
-447 LTNLIAFDYE
+447 
-457 DYVLKNIT
+457 
-465 ESTNKGLD
+465 
-473 IKYKLNEGLWNLS
+473 
-486 IFLRI
+486 
-491 QDPKDLEG
+491 PKC
-499 NQLLRRSKKSAS
+499 
-511 LTLTRETYKTVSSL
+511 
-525 NVSSFGKRLDFG
+525 
-537 NIDLPSY
+537 
-544 NLVNLSFSRHLNDR
+544 
-558 TTVLLKL
+558 
-565 ENLFDENYYTAATSN
+565 
-580 AFYLNQDRAL
+580 
-590 WLKFN
+590 
-595 YQTGR
+595 

>member
-1 MYRIKLV
+1 
-8 VLLFAISNL
+8 
-17 FSSTDDDY
+17 
-25 EIISVVSKIPK
+25 
-36 SADTVI
+36 
-42 SSADKIDKTFL
+42 
-53 RNSQS
+53 
-58 KDLTSLLRE
+58 
-67 NLALDTSSNGGIG
+67 
-80 QLSSVFLRGTNSNHM
+80 
-95 LVKVNGV
+95 
-102 KINPGTAGGASIYNL
+102 
-117 DTELMNSV
+117 
-125 EIGYGPLS
+125 
-133 SVHGSAAIGGVMNI
+133 
-147 STKPIERKSN
+147 
-157 YKIGIQGGPDNYQKE
+157 
-172 LLSFNYGFSENIF
+172 
-185 TSFSGS
+185 
-191 STKTDGFPALSNSQL
+191 
-206 DRAYD
+206 
-211 NYTVISS
+211 
-218 IDLSMNIFDLD
+218 
-229 FSSWKASGEIEYLV
+229 
-243 FGAPVSQDYE
+243 
-253 NSAYGMTL
+253 MTL

-274 ISASEDI
+274 VSTSEDF

-303 ELSLIRNKSS
+303 ELSLIRNRSS
-313 KVVRFYN
+313 KVLRFYN

-410 GFGGNINLKPEINKS
+410 GFGGNTNLKPEINKS

-595 YQTGR
+595 YETGR

>member
-36 SADTVI
+36 LANTVI

-67 NLALDTSSNGGIG
+67 SLALDTSSNGGIG

-102 KINPGTAGGASIYNL
+102 KINPSTAGGASIYNL
-117 DTELMNSV
+117 DTDLINSV

-133 SVHGSAAIGGVMNI
+133 SVHGSEAVGGVMNI
-147 STKPIERKSN
+147 STKPIERVSN

-191 STKTDGFPALSNSQL
+191 RTKTDGFPALSNSQL

-218 IDLSMNIFDLD
+218 MDFSMNDFNLD
-229 FSSWKASGEIEYLV
+229 FSSWKAGGEIEYLV

-261 SQSLGKESINKLS
+261 SQSLGRESINKLS
-274 ISASEDI
+274 VSTSEDF

-303 ELSLIRNKSS
+303 ELSLIRNRNS
-313 KVVRFYN
+313 KVLRFYN
-320 FGLDAEEED
+320 FGLDSEKED

-335 GTTYRE
+335 GTTYQE

-346 SIFGSLGLNLYENP
+346 SIFGSLGLKLYGNP

-373 KDNLSWNI
+373 KENLSWNI
-381 EGMWNLTNEW
+381 EGMWNLSNEW

-447 LTNLIAFDYE
+447 LTNLIAFDYQ

-473 IKYKLNEGLWNLS
+473 IKYKLNEGRWNLS
-486 IFLRI
+486 VFLRI

-544 NLVNLSFSRHLNDR
+544 TLVNLSFSRHLNDR

-595 YQTGR
+595 YETGR

>member
-147 STKPIERKSN
+147 STKPIERVSN
-157 YKIGIQGGPDNYQKE
+157 YKIGIHGGPDNYQKE

-381 EGMWNLTNEW
+381 EGMWNLTNKW

-410 GFGGNINLKPEINKS
+410 GFGGNTNLKPEINKS

-590 WLKFN
+590 WLKLN
-595 YQTGR
+595 YETGR

>member
-25 EIISVVSKIPK
+25 ETISVVSKIPK
-36 SADTVI
+36 SANTVI

-53 RNSQS
+53 RNSQL

-67 NLALDTSSNGGIG
+67 SLALDTSSNGGIG

-102 KINPGTAGGASIYNL
+102 KINPSTAGGASIYNL
-117 DTELMNSV
+117 DTDLINSV

-133 SVHGSAAIGGVMNI
+133 SVHGSEAVGGVMNI
-147 STKPIERKSN
+147 STKPIERESN

-191 STKTDGFPALSNSQL
+191 RTKTDGFPALSNSQL

-218 IDLSMNIFDLD
+218 VDFSMNDFNLD
-229 FSSWKASGEIEYLV
+229 FSSWKAGGEIEYLV

-261 SQSLGKESINKLS
+261 SKRLSNESVNKLS
-274 ISASEDI
+274 VSTSEDF

-303 ELSLIRNKSS
+303 ELSLIRNRNS
-313 KVVRFYN
+313 KVLRFYN
-320 FGLDAEEED
+320 FGLDSEKED

-335 GTTYRE
+335 GTTYQE

-346 SIFGSLGLNLYENP
+346 SIFGSLGLKLYGNP

-373 KDNLSWNI
+373 KENLSWNI
-381 EGMWNLTNEW
+381 EGMWNLSNEW

-410 GFGGNINLKPEINKS
+410 GFGGNTNLKPEINKS
-425 TELNFKRDTKAQEI
+425 TELNFKRDTKAQKI

-544 NLVNLSFSRHLNDR
+544 NLVNLSFSRRLNDR
-558 TTVLLKL
+558 TTIFLKL
-565 ENLFDENYYTAATSN
+565 ENLFDENYYTAATSK

-595 YQTGR
+595 YETGR